1 MTKPNYQEMTQ
12 QELRDYIF
20 NHRDDADAVSEA
32 VIRVQNN
39 GVTLNSID
47 ELRQFVER
55 KRRQNL
61 EPS

>member
-12 QELRDYIF
+12 QELREYIL
-20 NHRDDADAVSEA
+20 NHRDDEDAVSEA
-32 VIRVQNN
+32 VVRVQNN

>member
-12 QELRDYIF
+12 QELREYILK
-20 NHRDDADAVSEA
+20 HRDDEDAVSEA
-32 VIRVQNN
+32 VVRVQKN

>member
-12 QELRDYIF
+12 QELREYIL
-20 NHRDDADAVSEA
+20 NHRDDEDAVSEA
-32 VIRVQNN
+32 VVRVQKN

>member
-12 QELRDYIF
+12 QELRDYIL